1 MPKLLATALLSAS
14 VLTGAFA
21 AESGDFKPDPRF
33 PNGDQIRELLA
44 EGVKEYHAGRFADAA
59 KSFHDVLLQHPDE
72 KLCYEFYLAAG
83 DGLLV
88 SMEERDELRDVLKDL
103 LRQARIYQ
111 KALRHDD
118 KYLGQLID
126 KLEKSEE
133 ERLVATNELV
143 AVGPIAVPLLVAR
156 MNDNRQD
163 DMRVYCR
170 IVLTRM
176 GYRSV
181 MPLMEALN
189 AKDERLIASVSAVLA
204 DIGDPRPLPKLKQL
218 ADSKDT
224 SETTKKVVTNT
235 IAAIGQ
241 RNGINEIA
249 TADKLYFLEALRYFR
264 GGDLVRD
271 EMVSN
276 ESLSWRWDESKEA
289 INQKLSYVRVPR
301 YAWKELVAENLL
313 FAGIQYYPE
322 YTAYQPLLAAVL
334 AAQDV
339 EVNKRVR
346 LAKERTIPVE
356 HPDEASDAI
365 AERVAALSEMSL
377 RVRMFGA
384 AHLLKA
390 VQESIATERY
400 DVAVYIMRLLQDRSL
415 AKPEVNLPVGGLA
428 SDKPGTV
435 LVAALDHTDKMVRY
449 QAAITLAYL
458 DPALMFFNADKVVPI
473 LSDAVGEWGNRV
485 VLVVDQDYRQRNVA
499 REQLQGKGF
508 RVYAV
513 QDGFEAMQRLEE
525 SPIKDAIVIA
535 GDLIPTVRD
544 EHGGIINVDEQKADT
559 LVAKLAKDWRS
570 EKTPVFISLPDNP
583 ELAAKIQKAFDG
595 KGNVKGFIQKP
606 FNSVDMAGQIDAA
619 VSKSD
624 LPNAN
629 REDAE
634 DISLRAAIALQ
645 QPDPSRTQFDLTK
658 ATEALVKTLEARSDA
673 IRLQTLVALG
683 HAAQMPKGDMAK
695 AAIGKVTDVY
705 GTQDAQLKPE
715 LRAAWLYAIGQLN
728 PTTEPSI
735 AILLK
740 ALQFTY
746 AEGDPAVAAAAQ
758 LHVRTAAADAVG
770 HAAIPNEVLSKYEV
784 QQRLDVRAQGAGKED
799 SAAKPAADAAA
810 TK

>member
-1 MPKLLATALLSAS
+1 LLATALLSAAVAS
-14 VLTGAFA
+14 SAIAG
-21 AESGDFKPDPRF
+21 ESDFKPDPRF
-33 PNGDQIRELLA
+33 PNGDQVRELLA
-44 EGVKEYHAGRFADAA
+44 EGVKEYHAGRFGNAA

-88 SMEERDELRDVLKDL
+88 AMEEHDELRDVLKDI

-111 KALRHDD
+111 KSLRRDE
-118 KYLGQLID
+118 KYLGLLID

-143 AVGPIAVPLLVAR
+143 AVGPIAVPMLVAR

-181 MPLMEALN
+181 VPLMEALN
-189 AKDERLIASVSAVLA
+189 AKDARLVASVAAVLA

-218 ADSKDT
+218 LDSKDADDT
-224 SETTKKVVTNT
+224 AKKVVANT
-235 IAAIGQ
+235 VAAIAA
-241 RNGINEIA
+241 RNGIADVA

-276 ESLSWRWDESKEA
+276 ESLMWRWDESKESA
-289 INQKLSYVRVPR
+289 SQKLTYVRVPR
-301 YAWKELVAENLL
+301 YAWNELMAESLL
-313 FAGIQYYPE
+313 FAGIESYTAF
-322 YTAYQPLLAAVL
+322 TAYQPLLAATL

-339 EVNKRVR
+339 EANRRVR
-346 LAKERTIPVE
+346 IAKERTTPVAS
-356 HPDEASDAI
+356 PDESLDAI
-365 AERVAALSEMSL
+365 SERVAALGEMNL
-377 RVRMFGA
+377 RVKMFGA
-384 AHLLKA
+384 EHLMRA
-390 VQESIATERY
+390 VQEAIVSERY
-400 DVAVYIMRLLQDRSL
+400 DVATYLMRLLQDRNL
-415 AKPEVNLPVGGLA
+415 AHAEATLPTGGLA
-428 SDKPGTV
+428 ADKPGTV
-435 LVAALDHTDKMVRY
+435 LVAALDHSDKMVRY
-449 QAAITLAYL
+449 QAAITLAHL
-458 DPALMFFNADKVVPI
+458 DPALKFFNAEKVVPT
-473 LSDAVGEWGNRV
+473 LADAVGEWGNRV

-499 REQLQGKGF
+499 REQLQSKGY

-544 EHGGIINVDEQKADT
+544 AHGGIIDVDEQKADT

-570 EKTPVFISLPDNP
+570 EHTPVFISLPDNP
-583 ELAAKIQKAFDG
+583 DLAAKIQKAFEG

-606 FNSVDMAGQIDAA
+606 FNSVDMSGQIDAA
-619 VSKSD
+619 VKASE

-634 DISLRAAIALQ
+634 EVSLHAAIALQ
-645 QPDPSRTQFDLTK
+645 QPDPTRTQFDLSK
-658 ATEALVKTLEARSDA
+658 AGEALTKTLEARSDI
-673 IRLQTLVALG
+673 IRIEALKALG
-683 HAAQMPKGDMAK
+683 NAARSANGEAVKGM
-695 AAIGKVTDVY
+695 IGKVTDVY
-705 GTQDAQLKPE
+705 GTQDAQLKPA

-728 PTTEPSI
+728 PST
-735 AILLK
+735 
-740 ALQFTY
+740 
-746 AEGDPAVAAAAQ
+746 DPAVAILAKALKFEDADAANQ
-758 LHVRTAAADAVG
+758 LSVRTAAAEAVG
-770 HAAIPNEVLSKYEV
+770 HGTTIANDLLYKYQL
-784 QQRLDVRAQGAGKED
+784 QQRLDVRAPGAGKEEG
-799 SAAKPAADAAA
+799 AAKPADA
-810 TK
+810 K